1 MLTRLLW
8 NASISTRGY
17 LRRYMP
23 TNILLDRIRQRDGLK
38 WGIPAMLIGVAYF
51 YAAAISTTLIDR
63 GGPAWL
69 TVLVLLFIWNGLKF
83 AWIGPVSL
91 ITLIRVRRHEKR
103 ITRRVH
109 AEYDPISTL
118 PAGQL

>member
-8 NASISTRGY
+8 NASVSTRGY

-38 WGIPAMLIGVAYF
+38 WGIPAMLIGVGYF
-51 YAAAISTTLIDR
+51 YAAAICTTLIDR

-69 TVLVLLFIWNGLKF
+69 TVLVMLFIWNGLKF
-83 AWIGPVSL
+83 AWMGPVSL
-91 ITLIRVRRHEKR
+91 ITLIRVRRYEKR
-103 ITRRVH
+103 IIRRAH
-109 AEYDPISTL
+109 DEYETISTL

>member
-8 NASISTRGY
+8 NDSVSTRGY

-38 WGIPAMLIGVAYF
+38 WGIPAMLIGIAYF
-51 YAAAISTTLIDR
+51 YAAAICTTLIDR
-63 GGPAWL
+63 GGSTWL

-91 ITLIRVRRHEKR
+91 ITLIRVRHREKQ
-103 ITRRVH
+103 IIRR
-109 AEYDPISTL
+109 ARGDYDIISTL

>member
-8 NASISTRGY
+8 NASVSTRGY

-38 WGIPAMLIGVAYF
+38 WGIPAMLIGIAYF
-51 YAAAISTTLIDR
+51 YAAAICTTLIDR
-63 GGPAWL
+63 GGPTWL
-69 TVLVLLFIWNGLKF
+69 TVLLLLFIWNGLKF

-91 ITLIRVRRHEKR
+91 ITLIRVRHREKQ
-103 ITRRVH
+103 IIRR
-109 AEYDPISTL
+109 ARGDYDIISTL